1 MYCYH
6 NVIIIIIIR
15 VYCYHII
22 NIIIIIII
30 VINIIDKKILLSY
43 GYYII
48 ACDIQWSI
56 LHLATNAVECL

>member
-6 NVIIIIIIR
+6 NVIIIIIIIR

-22 NIIIIIII
+22 NIIII
-30 VINIIDKKILLSY
+30 VINIINKKILLSY

-48 ACDIQWSI
+48 ACDIQ
-56 LHLATNAVECL
+56 